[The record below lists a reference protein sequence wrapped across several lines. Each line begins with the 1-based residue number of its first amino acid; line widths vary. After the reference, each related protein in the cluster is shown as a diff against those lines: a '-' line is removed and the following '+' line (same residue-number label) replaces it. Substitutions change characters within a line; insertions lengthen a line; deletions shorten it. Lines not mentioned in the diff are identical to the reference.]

1 MREPIFLRP
10 TGKDYLWG
18 GSRLNDE
25 FCKGLPM
32 EPLAETWECSTHP
45 DGPSFAVGGEFDALS
60 LANILK
66 AHPEFLGTH
75 PNSGSE
81 LPVLIKFID
90 AKEDLSVQVP
100 PTDA

>member
-25 FCKGLPM
+25 FCKDLPM

-45 DGPSFAVGGEFDALS
+45 DGPSFAVGDEFDALS

-66 AHPEFLGTH
+66 AHPKFLVIH
-75 PNSGSE
+75 QNSGSE
-81 LPVLIKFID
+81 LLIIIK
-90 AKEDLSVQVP
+90 
-100 PTDA
+100 